1 MNSDH
6 RASAKQRT
14 LTALLFLSCLL
25 TSGAETTF
33 VVRPLSL
40 KDCIQIALEHN
51 LDVKIERFTP
61 EIARY
66 DLNLAYAYYEPV
78 FGGSAIHRFGFEHA
92 RADSTNRVG
101 ITTRSNE
108 FVAGIKGA
116 LPTGL
121 SYELGGDFSNT
132 RTSSFS
138 GGTEDSLG
146 SASIELR
153 QPLLKD
159 FGIDATRLN
168 IQVNK
173 KLLSISR
180 LSLRQQIMNTVTS
193 VELAYYDLKLAR
205 QNVRVQEQALKLA
218 EELLSANRHRVE
230 EGVLAPLDEKQAE
243 SQVASQR
250 AILLVAQRLLAAQ
263 QNVLKGLLS
272 DKMSEW
278 KDVLVEPTDAM
289 SAPPTDLNRQSSW
302 QKGLTLRP
310 DILQARL
317 DLERLG
323 YVLKFSRN
331 QLYPQLDL
339 VGSYG
344 FSGAEREYGG
354 VFGDIRRGD
363 SPFYSYGVVV
373 SIPLGNSTARNN
385 YKISKAEQQQALV
398 KLQRLEQN
406 IMLQIEDTVRLAQT
420 NFERVGATKEAR
432 QFAEAALEA
441 EQAKLE
447 NGKSTSFFVLQ
458 LQRDLT
464 AARSAEIQ
472 ALAEYNKA
480 LAQLA
485 LREGS
490 VFERNNLNLKAK

>member
-1 MNSDH
+1 MKSDRRTLARH
-6 RASAKQRT
+6 RT
-14 LTALLFLSCLL
+14 LTALVLLFWALS
-25 TSGAETTF
+25 SGAADHF
-33 VVRPLSL
+33 LVRPLSL
-40 KDCIQIALEHN
+40 KDCIQMALEHN
-51 LDVKIERFTP
+51 LDVKIERFMP

-66 DLNLAYAYYEPV
+66 DLDVAYAYYEPV
-78 FGGSAIHRFGFEHA
+78 VGGSGIHRFGFEHA
-92 RADSTNRVG
+92 RADSTTRVG
-101 ITTRSNE
+101 TTTRSNE
-108 FVAGIKGA
+108 FAAGIRGV
-116 LPTGL
+116 LPMGL
-121 SYELGGDFSNT
+121 SYELGGDVSNT
-132 RTSSFS
+132 SLSNFS
-138 GGTEDSLG
+138 GRTQDSQG
-146 SASIELR
+146 SVSLELR
-153 QPLLKD
+153 QPLLKN
-159 FGIDATRLN
+159 FWIDAARLN

-173 KLLSISR
+173 TLLSISQ

-193 VELAYYDLKLAR
+193 VELAYYDLKLAQ

-230 EGVLAPLDEKQAE
+230 EGVLAPLDEKQAQA
-243 SQVASQR
+243 QVASQR
-250 AILLVAQRLLAAQ
+250 AVLLVARRLLAAQ

-272 DKMSEW
+272 DEMSNW
-278 KDVLVEPTDAM
+278 KDVLVEPTDDM
-289 SAPPTDLNRQSSW
+289 SAPQANLNRQSSW
-302 QKGLTLRP
+302 QRGLTLRP

-323 YVLKFSRN
+323 YVLKFNRN

-344 FSGAEREYGG
+344 FSGSEREYGG
-354 VFGDIRRGD
+354 VFGDIRRGN
-363 SPFYSYGVVV
+363 SPFYSCGVVV
-373 SIPLGNSTARNN
+373 SIPLGNSAAGNN
-385 YKISKAEQQQALV
+385 YKISKAEQQQALL

-432 QFAEAALEA
+432 QFAEAALQA
-441 EQAKLE
+441 EQTKLE

-472 ALAEYNKA
+472 SLADYNKA

-490 VFERNNLNLKAK
+490 VFERNNLNLRSK

>member
-1 MNSDH
+1 
-6 RASAKQRT
+6 
-14 LTALLFLSCLL
+14 
-25 TSGAETTF
+25 
-33 VVRPLSL
+33 
-40 KDCIQIALEHN
+40 
-51 LDVKIERFTP
+51 
-61 EIARY
+61 
-66 DLNLAYAYYEPV
+66 
-78 FGGSAIHRFGFEHA
+78 
-92 RADSTNRVG
+92 
-101 ITTRSNE
+101 
-108 FVAGIKGA
+108 
-116 LPTGL
+116 
-121 SYELGGDFSNT
+121 
-132 RTSSFS
+132 
-138 GGTEDSLG
+138 
-146 SASIELR
+146 
-153 QPLLKD
+153 
-159 FGIDATRLN
+159 
-168 IQVNK
+168 
-173 KLLSISR
+173 
-180 LSLRQQIMNTVTS
+180 MNTVTS

-263 QNVLKGLLS
+263 QNALKGLLS

-278 KDVLVEPTDAM
+278 KDVLVEPTDEM

-310 DILQARL
+310 DLLQARL
-317 DLERLG
+317 DLERRG
-323 YVLKFSRN
+323 FVLKFNRN

-344 FSGAEREYGG
+344 FSGAEREYSG

-363 SPFYSYGVVV
+363 SPNYSYGVVV

-385 YKISKAEQQQALV
+385 YRISKAEQQQALV
-398 KLQRLEQN
+398 RLQRLEQN
-406 IMLQIEDTVRLAQT
+406 IMLQIEDTVRLAKT

-432 QFAEAALEA
+432 QFAEAALQA
-441 EQAKLE
+441 EQTKLE

-458 LQRDLT
+458 LQRDVT
-464 AARSAEIQ
+464 GARTAEIQ
-472 ALAEYNKA
+472 ALADYNKA

-490 VFERNNLNLKAK
+490 VFERNNLNLTIK